1 MQTTERFPAAPAW
14 TPPVSGKRFPI
25 MGILVG
31 ILATALIAL
40 VVFGVVQTSNL
51 GNTKDELAISQDRVA
66 ASRSRIDEL
75 EGRVEVEQDAK
86 ALLDEQVSDQQV
98 RLSACSR
105 AASLSVKMDGI
116 MHKLVNNALLSG
128 SLSEW
133 SSLWDQYN
141 QLGDQWA
148 PIASKCSGTAGD
160 FTFN

>member
-1 MQTTERFPAAPAW
+1 
-14 TPPVSGKRFPI
+14 

-31 ILATALIAL
+31 ILATALIA
-40 VVFGVVQTSNL
+40 VAVFGVVQTSNL
-51 GNTKDELAISQDRVA
+51 GNTKDELATSQDRVA

-75 EGRVEVEQDAK
+75 EGRVEVEQDAN
-86 ALLDEQVSDQQV
+86 ARLDEQVSDQQV

-105 AASLSVKMDGI
+105 AASLSVKMDGV

-128 SLSEW
+128 SLFAW
-133 SSLWDQYN
+133 NSLWDQYN
-141 QLGDQWA
+141 RLGEQWA